1 MNYVL
6 QCLIVAERRDQIG
19 PLGHTVAGLERFLHP
34 FHLDDWYL
42 PEFGRVEFGTAR
54 IFDYQMCRCA
64 EYEIA
69 TVDTTARFDLL
80 F

>member
-1 MNYVL
+1 M
-6 QCLIVAERRDQIG
+6 IVAGRRDQIG
-19 PLGHTVAGLERFLHP
+19 LLGQTVAGLERFLHP
-34 FHLDDWYL
+34 FDLDDWYL
-42 PEFGRVEFGTAR
+42 PEFGRVEFGTAWV
-54 IFDYQMCRCA
+54 FDYQMSRCA